1 MATWLIPA
9 LKAVLPHIGTII
21 SAATPVFTKKQ
32 ADAAANQVLLLQ
44 QQITELQ
51 SAASQNA
58 ALIKELAA
66 QLQSTVAAL
75 EQAASAAEARLRRAT
90 ALSVVAALMA
100 LGSLGAED
108 LVGVYLPQSYNFAGQ
123 FVLVPRSRV
132 TSVTADS
139 AEVMAMIVSGGV
151 SGGEQHRTD

>member
-21 SAATPVFTKKQ
+21 SAASPVFTKKH
-32 ADAAANQVLLLQ
+32 ADAVANQTLLLQ

-75 EQAASAAEARLRRAT
+75 EQAAQAAEARLRRAT
-90 ALSVVAALMA
+90 VLSVFATLVALA
-100 LGSLGAED
+100 SLGA
-108 LVGVYLPQSYNFAGQ
+108 
-123 FVLVPRSRV
+123 VLFLFSR
-132 TSVTADS
+132 
-139 AEVMAMIVSGGV
+139 
-151 SGGEQHRTD
+151 